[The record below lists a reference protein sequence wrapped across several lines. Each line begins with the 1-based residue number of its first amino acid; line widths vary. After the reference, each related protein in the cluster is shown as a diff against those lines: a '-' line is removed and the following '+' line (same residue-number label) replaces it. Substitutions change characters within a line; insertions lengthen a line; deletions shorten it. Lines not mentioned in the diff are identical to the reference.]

1 MSEKT
6 GNGSIREQIE
16 SLLSRQAYHE
26 RLARRHREAAI
37 RIWRQRALLELTVD
51 EGVKAGAS
59 SKKARSARV
68 DGR

>member
-37 RIWRQRALLELTVD
+37 RIWRQRAVLELSAG
-51 EGVKAGAS
+51 EGVETGAP
-59 SKKARSARV
+59 SKETRRTRV
-68 DGR
+68 HGR